1 VVEVLTTVGAMRAA
15 LSEWRRA
22 AKTVGFV
29 PTMGYLH
36 DGHLALVR
44 RAGQENDIVVASIF
58 VNPLQ
63 FGPKEDLARY
73 PRDFERDSKLL
84 EAAGVTAIFYPDA
97 SEMYPPD
104 FSTSVEVSRVS
115 EGLEGGVRPGHFR
128 GVATVVSKLFNI
140 VTADKAYFG
149 QKDAQQIAVIKRMV
163 RDLNFGIEIVV
174 CPTVREKDGL
184 AMSSRNVYLSAEE
197 RRAAPVLRIALEAA
211 ARLWHEAPEQRNGEN
226 LRKIMQAVLDSESLA
241 NPDYVSAADPA
252 SLQEYAAEIPSGNGV
267 LLSLAVR
274 FGATRLI
281 DNMLIEG

>member
-1 VVEVLTTVGAMRAA
+1 MRAKM
-15 LSEWRRA
+15 SEWRRA
-22 AKTVGFV
+22 GNSVGFV

-44 RAGQENDIVVASIF
+44 RATEENDITVASIF

-84 EAAGVTAIFYPDA
+84 EAAGVAAIFYPDA
-97 SEMYPPD
+97 TEIYPPD
-104 FSTSVEVSRVS
+104 FSTSVEVGRVS

-149 QKDAQQIAVIKRMV
+149 QKDAQQVAVIKRMV
-163 RDLNFGIEIVV
+163 LDLNFGIEIVV

-197 RRAAPVLRIALEAA
+197 RRAAPVLHIALESA
-211 ARLWHEAPEQRNGEN
+211 ARLWQEAHQQRNGEN
-226 LRKIMQAVLDSESLA
+226 LRKIMRAVLDSEPLA
-241 NPDYVSAADPA
+241 KPDYVSAADPA
-252 SLQEYAAEIPSGNGV
+252 TLQEYDAEVPPGNGV

-274 FGATRLI
+274 FGTTRLI
-281 DNMLIEG
+281 DNMLLEG